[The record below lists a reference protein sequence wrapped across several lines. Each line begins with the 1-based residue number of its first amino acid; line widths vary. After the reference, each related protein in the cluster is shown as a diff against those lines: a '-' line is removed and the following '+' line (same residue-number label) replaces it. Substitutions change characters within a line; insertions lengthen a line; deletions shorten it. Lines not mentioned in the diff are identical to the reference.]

1 MADSEKE
8 AAERK
13 AAEELEEMR
22 TLRHVLDVHSYD
34 YKITKE
40 GDPGWHGCKCLKWE
54 GYWTGFHDH
63 VAREAIAEGF
73 QLVPARSHYDIMKSL
88 DNRRNAES

>member
-40 GDPGWHGCKCLKWE
+40 GDPGWHGCRCLNWE
-54 GYWTGFHDH
+54 GYWSGFNEH

-73 QLVPARSHYDIMKSL
+73 KLVPARSHYDLITARNNQGNTKS
-88 DNRRNAES
+88 